1 MNHPAKSK
9 INYAALITQV
19 ITIILLMGFIPEKYT
34 PHILAIVGLVLP
46 TLIQIFRTWHTE
58 K

>member
-1 MNHPAKSK
+1 MNSPSKSK
-9 INYAALITQV
+9 ITYTALITQV
-19 ITIILLMGFIPEKYT
+19 ITIILLTGFIPEKYT

-46 TLIQIFRTWHTE
+46 ALIQIFRTWYTE